1 MKRLLIILLIA
12 LTVFSIV
19 GCDDWF
25 KAANIYT
32 RTELDADGNE
42 IKVEVMYNLKDKSDI
57 WLERYYNKDGWL
69 EKEISYENYKAG
81 KIGYITIFRANGSRV
96 STETFYHEDNAR
108 SFATFD
114 ENDVILTNENYDFGR
129 LSSIE
134 EFYPS
139 GKRSKLT
146 DYTDSTVS
154 VRVWTFDENEK
165 NTSYYTEWSEDT
177 RKLTQLDLFENEVR
191 VSSEITITT
200 FSGEFIEHYVDE
212 FEANGNPIRT
222 IHYDE
227 NGEIYDISYHH

>member
-1 MKRLLIILLIA
+1 M
-12 LTVFSIV
+12 
-19 GCDDWF
+19 
-25 KAANIYT
+25 
-32 RTELDADGNE
+32 
-42 IKVEVMYNLKDKSDI
+42 
-57 WLERYYNKDGWL
+57 
-69 EKEISYENYKAG
+69 
-81 KIGYITIFRANGSRV
+81 
-96 STETFYHEDNAR
+96 
-108 SFATFD
+108 
-114 ENDVILTNENYDFGR
+114 
-129 LSSIE
+129 
-134 EFYPS
+134 
-139 GKRSKLT
+139 
-146 DYTDSTVS
+146 S